1 MKRNRMSVK
10 RVRHSK
16 RKNARHLTIKRRNK
30 IVKSFKMR
38 GGAEL
43 YIKPYSPG
51 NGGSGVEGVNE
62 MNAGQN
68 AANTQVGGKRSRG
81 KRSRGKRS
89 RTGVWGLAPRGKR
102 SRSKRSRSNKKG
114 TFDRVP
120 KQRGGSAWLDKLYAY
135 APPLGM
141 MGPVPQPSYSADA
154 NKLII
159 NAAKIHV
166 AGQSNAEYDGNVC
179 PVK

>member
-1 MKRNRMSVK
+1 MKRNRMSVISRK
-10 RVRHSK
+10 NKNRPSK
-16 RKNARHLTIKRRNK
+16 RKNTRYSTIKRRSK
-30 IVKSFKMR
+30 RVKSFRMR

-51 NGGSGVEGVNE
+51 NIGSGVEGVNK
-62 MNAGQN
+62 MNTGQN
-68 AANTQVGGKRSRG
+68 AANAQVGGKRSRG

-89 RTGVWGLAPRGKR
+89 RTGVWGLAPRG
-102 SRSKRSRSNKKG
+102 NP
-114 TFDRVP
+114 P

-135 APPLGM
+135 VPPLGM

-179 PVK
+179 PVN